1 MYQHVE
7 LLNFTNHG
15 MGITTVKSLCKNA
28 AKHKQKYVAVCD
40 FNSTSSWEEL
50 SFYSSFYDIEPIFG
64 AVFKVRTPEECLI
77 EFIDVYCFAKN
88 QNGAFQIK
96 RMYHSLDNGVL
107 HFEVF
112 KKFRQEII
120 VGFNLCLNERLM
132 LTLQNV
138 LDFFTL
144 PDFVFVGK
152 NMSLIRCW
160 PHTFCTLQTYKI
172 KLAATQHEFD
182 YVLQE
187 NFPKEL
193 HAYLACLP
201 LKNDETMIEEFAFL
215 VDLKCGAVVRN
226 VRELFESSDK

>member
-96 RMYHSLDNGVL
+96 RMYH
-107 HFEVF
+107 
-112 KKFRQEII
+112 
-120 VGFNLCLNERLM
+120 CRLY
-132 LTLQNV
+132 N
-138 LDFFTL
+138 D
-144 PDFVFVGK
+144 
-152 NMSLIRCW
+152 
-160 PHTFCTLQTYKI
+160 
-172 KLAATQHEFD
+172 
-182 YVLQE
+182 VLQGQI
-187 NFPKEL
+187 K
-193 HAYLACLP
+193 
-201 LKNDETMIEEFAFL
+201 
-215 VDLKCGAVVRN
+215 
-226 VRELFESSDK
+226 